1 MEDDLLYLYNQ
12 NLANEAT
19 DLYDQRQ
26 RDLVNQAAMNVFQ
39 TGFNNQNPTTVDYG
53 LTSLPEF
60 DMANLPMYEK
70 DDEQVQYLPG
80 QEPSGIA
87 QLLDFA
93 PIVGEKSLGGAILRS
108 ILPEPKPEFTN
119 IRNFY
124 GDRFGLDSIGRVASG
139 IMKGYN
145 PVSGGFL
152 NTITGGRFGQ
162 PTNYGLAGAMQ
173 RRIEKILGRKIA
185 QTNASREK
193 IKQLRDLQL
202 SEMKDRYDSGESLG
216 SIGASTFSGPGMAFE
231 AGNTDQGGGFTGGQ
245 VKDTGGV
252 PGGKYGSPR

>member
-1 MEDDLLYLYNQ
+1 MERKNYNYFDEAEADI
-12 NLANEAT
+12 NLDEFEDIN
-19 DLYDQRQ
+19 DFISRRRQ
-26 RDLVNQAAMNVFQ
+26 AENLGFFPTNVA
-39 TGFNNQNPTTVDYG
+39 QNPAMVNYG
-53 LTSLPEF
+53 IGTLPQF

-70 DDEQVQYLPG
+70 DDEETEQYEIDKFG
-80 QEPSGIA
+80 YRKKPSGIA
-87 QLLDFA
+87 KLLDFA

-185 QTNASREK
+185 QTDASREK
-193 IKQLRDLQL
+193 IKKLRDLQL
-202 SEMKDRYDSGESLG
+202 SEIKDRYDSGESLG

-231 AGNTDQGGGFTGGQ
+231 KQ
-245 VKDTGGV
+245 
-252 PGGKYGSPR
+252 PGGSVNAGTPQERNYGGR